1 MYTHLRQKT
10 AHRGHAYQICRPHG
24 MEEQLERLDDVDRT
38 ETTWIEPASRPILAR
53 DECGVEPLL
62 QSTRAAALGLQPAR
76 PAWGR
81 RRWPAG

>member
-1 MYTHLRQKT
+1 
-10 AHRGHAYQICRPHG
+10 
-24 MEEQLERLDDVDRT
+24 MEEQLERLDDVDRM
-38 ETTWIEPASRPILAR
+38 ETTWIEPASKPILAR